1 MADRERDDQAVTEI
15 RLLIDR
21 KPPITDTEMLVTVEN
36 VVKGFPE
43 RAREAR
49 KWVDSMWER
58 AASQLPKDEKLLML
72 WFETKFSARNYQAAQ
87 RVCWSVLA
95 SAILSRY

>member
-49 KWVDSMWER
+49 K
-58 AASQLPKDEKLLML
+58 
-72 WFETKFSARNYQAAQ
+72 
-87 RVCWSVLA
+87 
-95 SAILSRY
+95 